1 MSSFQLMRRAL
12 AWGGVAALMG
22 GVSVGAWAQT
32 SSAAGATP
40 AKPASAP
47 NPTPARAACS
57 PLLNKTFLR
66 LQDEKPQSLCQYS
79 GKVVLVVNTASKC
92 GFAAQFEGLE
102 ALYAKYKDQGLVVL
116 GFPSADFMR
125 QEYDTG
131 KQIAEFCQ
139 NTYGVK
145 FPMFARSH
153 VSGDDANP
161 LFAELIRTSGTRPK
175 WNFYKYL
182 IGRDGKTVQAF
193 STATNPKDAEF
204 ISAIE
209 KELAVTR

>member
-1 MSSFQLMRRAL
+1 M
-12 AWGGVAALMG
+12 
-22 GVSVGAWAQT
+22 
-32 SSAAGATP
+32 
-40 AKPASAP
+40 
-47 NPTPARAACS
+47 
-57 PLLNKTFLR
+57 LNKTFLR
-66 LQDEKPQSLCQYS
+66 LQDEKPQTLCQYS

-125 QEYDTG
+125 QEYDSG
-131 KQIAEFCQ
+131 QQIAEFCQ

-145 FPMFARSH
+145 FPMFAKSH
-153 VSGDDANP
+153 VSGDEANP

-182 IGRDGKTVQAF
+182 VGRDGKTVQAF
-193 STATNPKDAEF
+193 STATNPKDADF

-209 KELAVTR
+209 KELAVAR